1 MRRSSGR
8 SCGLLQSS
16 RSLDGSGAGW
26 RSALRTL
33 SVSWIA
39 SVLVLALAMM
49 NPLSAIAVEPA
60 SSGAASIQGATTQ
73 SLTTVPAAR
82 FAERVVVITIEGVID
97 RHVQASFERRLKEA
111 EKGGAQAV
119 VLELNTPGGELGAV
133 LGMCS
138 TLKNSPIKN
147 TVAWIHP
154 EAYSGGSILA
164 LACREI
170 VLSENSTM
178 GDSLIITIGSLG
190 QLNILPESERQKAL
204 SPLLAE
210 VVNSARLRGYDEKLV
225 QGFVT
230 LGVELWMVESVDKP
244 GTFVFIDRN
253 EYKLL
258 FGTEPVANSA
268 TNTGA
273 APLPPEAKAAQQQ
286 IEDQAAQDARDGA
299 GALGAPK
306 SRRRSNSGSGGGGG
320 ALLPRDASASPF
332 QPASPAMGAGLL
344 RSTDS
349 QMTQRSARPVFT
361 AADQGKW
368 KVVEFVSDGRGVLT
382 LKNDTL
388 FRYGLAQQAGT
399 ANGTITNDEE
409 LKAFFGAKNLARLDM
424 NWAERTAQTLSNP
437 VLQGVLLVV
446 FLIAMF
452 VEITHPGVI
461 LPGAVAAVALFLLAA
476 PMFFAGFANWW
487 AIVAVVVGIGL
498 LAMEIFVLPGF
509 GVFGILG
516 LLMLFGGLIGL
527 LVPAGAGGLFPD
539 SPEGQS
545 QMLTAVATLAISTV
559 TAIAGMYFIG
569 KNFGS
574 LPILNRFVLQDSGS
588 NSEGEEI
595 LAAAATVDPNAPV
608 KPGQE
613 GEAMTPLRPSG
624 RVRIDDEVVDV
635 VADNGFIAAGVRV
648 RVLRLEGMRIV
659 VEKA

>member
-1 MRRSSGR
+1 MRRFSGR
-8 SCGLLQSS
+8 SCSSHQSP
-16 RSLDGSGAGW
+16 RSHEKAAAGW
-26 RSALRTL
+26 PKVLRTL

-39 SVLVLALAMM
+39 LVLVLALAMI
-49 NPLSAIAVEPA
+49 NPLATFAAEPA
-60 SSGAASIQGATTQ
+60 PSPASANQSATTQ
-73 SLTTVPAAR
+73 ALTTVPAAR

-273 APLPPEAKAAQQQ
+273 APLPPEAKAAQKQ
-286 IEDQAAQDARDGA
+286 IEDQAAQEARDGA
-299 GALGAPK
+299 GAAGAPK
-306 SRRRSNSGSGGGGG
+306 SRGEGKSRSGGG

-332 QPASPAMGAGLL
+332 QPASPTMGPGLL

-388 FRYGLAQQAGT
+388 FRYGLAQPAGT

-424 NWAERTAQTLSNP
+424 NWAERTAQTLSNR
-437 VLQGVLLVV
+437 VLQGVLLVI

-452 VEITHPGVI
+452 IEITHPGLI
-461 LPGAVAAVALFLLAA
+461 LPGAVAAIALFLLAA

-498 LAMEIFVLPGF
+498 LGLEIFVLPGF

-527 LVPAGAGGLFPD
+527 LVPSGAGGLFPD

-559 TAIAGMYFIG
+559 TAIAGMYFIA

-588 NSEGEEI
+588 ASDGEEL
-595 LAAAATVDPNAPV
+595 LAAAATTDPNSPAQ
-608 KPGQE
+608 PGQE

-624 RVRIDDEVVDV
+624 RVRIGEDVVDV
-635 VADNGFIAAGVRV
+635 VADNGFIAAGARV
-648 RVLRLEGMRIV
+648 RVLRIEGMRVV

>member
-1 MRRSSGR
+1 M
-8 SCGLLQSS
+8 
-16 RSLDGSGAGW
+16 
-26 RSALRTL
+26 RTL

-39 SVLVLALAMM
+39 SVLVLALAMI
-49 NPLSAIAVEPA
+49 NPLSAIATEPA
-60 SSGAASIQGATTQ
+60 SNAAGATQGATTQ

-82 FAERVVVITIEGVID
+82 FAERVVVITIEGPID

-170 VLSENSTM
+170 VLSESSTM

-273 APLPPEAKAAQQQ
+273 APLPPEAKAAQKQ

-299 GALGAPK
+299 GALGGRK
-306 SRRRSNSGSGGGGG
+306 SGGEGRRQGGGG

-368 KVVEFVSDGRGVLT
+368 KVVEFVCDGRGVLT

-437 VLQGVLLVV
+437 VLQGVLVV
-446 FLIAMF
+446 IFLIAMF

-461 LPGAVAAVALFLLAA
+461 LPGTVAAIALFLLAA

-487 AIVAVVVGIGL
+487 AVVAVVLGIGL
-498 LAMEIFVLPGF
+498 LGLEIFVLPGF

-559 TAIAGMYFIG
+559 TAIGAMYFIG

-588 NSEGEEI
+588 NSEGEEL

-608 KPGQE
+608 QPGQE

-624 RVRIDDEVVDV
+624 RVRIGEEVVDV
-635 VADNGFIAAGVRV
+635 VADSGFIAAGVRV
-648 RVLRLEGMRIV
+648 RVLRLEGMRVV